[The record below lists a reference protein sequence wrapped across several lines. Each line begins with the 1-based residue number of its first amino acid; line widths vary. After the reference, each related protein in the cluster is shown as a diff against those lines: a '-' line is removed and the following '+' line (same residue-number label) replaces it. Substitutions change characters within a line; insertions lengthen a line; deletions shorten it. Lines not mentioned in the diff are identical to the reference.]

1 MAEANLERQQRPA
14 GSRLS
19 RAGLGSPGRRP
30 RPPRERVDFICDH
43 DYQRG
48 RERGAAPSPSP
59 TAGRGI
65 HSAGNR
71 KAWGGEGWGPREGTG
86 ARSAFS
92 PPSPLP
98 GRRAEPTSR
107 GLCPVQF
114 VQCKSPGACQAPL
127 RGGGRWGRGG
137 VLFCFL
143 LPFTSSAWP
152 DPRDGWP
159 YFRHVC
165 GQDQLALHSGAAPKP
180 LLPASPTGG

>member
-1 MAEANLERQQRPA
+1 MAEANLERQSNALLDHVCRVLAWGRPD
-14 GSRLS
+14 GGRGLLENVWILS
-19 RAGLGSPGRRP
+19 VTTTTSGAESVGQLRP
-30 RPPRERVDFICDH
+30 R
-43 DYQRG
+43 
-48 RERGAAPSPSP
+48 APLLDVAS
-59 TAGRGI
+59 
-65 HSAGNR
+65 
-71 KAWGGEGWGPREGTG
+71 WGGEGWGPREGTG

-114 VQCKSPGACQAPL
+114 VQCKSPGACRAPL

-152 DPRDGWP
+152 DPRDGRP

>member
-1 MAEANLERQQRPA
+1 M
-14 GSRLS
+14 
-19 RAGLGSPGRRP
+19 
-30 RPPRERVDFICDH
+30 DFICDH

-114 VQCKSPGACQAPL
+114 VQCKSPGACLAPL

-152 DPRDGWP
+152 DPRDGRP